1 MGWSIRK
8 RGDELYHHVYAWG
21 NDRHP
26 VFKNESHYKYYL
38 SVMEKISSVY
48 QIDIVAYALMKWH
61 VHLFIYDRINK
72 IADFIMALH
81 GNYAQ
86 YYNRECNRTG
96 HVFGKRYDNKI
107 VANSVYGM
115 WLSRYIHRQAIDAG
129 LVLDPMM
136 YPWTS
141 YRRYLGKEP
150 AGFLKY
156 DIIMEMFGPGPKR
169 IQHYQE
175 FVLRSDDGPVDWGHH
190 KFKIRDGRLILEIVA
205 RELNVDSAV
214 IIAPR
219 GRVERMLR
227 RKAAI
232 QLMQKHCFNSYETA
246 KILKITP
253 SAIAKF
259 IKTSVP

>member
-115 WLSRYIHRQAIDAG
+115 WLSRYIHRQAMEAG
-129 LVLDPMM
+129 LAADPQD
-136 YPWTS
+136 YAWTS
-141 YRRYLGKEP
+141 YRRYVGEEP
-150 AGFLKY
+150 RGFVRCDTVL
-156 DIIMEMFGPGPKR
+156 EMFSPELDRVKQYR
-169 IQHYQE
+169 E
-175 FVLRSDDGPVDWGHH
+175 FVLGSDEGPVDWGLHRM
-190 KFKIRDGRLILEIVA
+190 KIRDCGSVLKIVA
-205 RELNVDSAV
+205 QDLNINAT
-214 IIAPR
+214 IIASPC
-219 GRVERMLR
+219 GRAEKSLR
-227 RKAAI
+227 RQVAI
-232 QLMQKHCFNSYETA
+232 QLVNKYNFNTYETA
-246 KILKITP
+246 KFLKMTP